1 MPTDAERAIE
11 ASWQVGRLYVHL
23 NPSQRKIY
31 DTYKASNIRT
41 SKFVANCSRKIG
53 KSVLGLFLGAE
64 TCIANKNALVAFIA
78 PTVEDVQEYVR
89 QLYDV
94 VFATCPD
101 ELKPRLMKTQIKFPN
116 GSKILFRG
124 VGKGVGSSYNNL
136 RSFAFD
142 LIILD
147 EAGFSANLDEIVD
160 GALLSTLIPRNGNM
174 LLLSTRPVT
183 PDHVFNE
190 YVEQAKLDN
199 AYIML
204 TIRDSHYPLERQDK
218 FIRDAGG
225 IACAKVRREFFCE
238 SVIDTDFQLCPEW
251 KDEYEREMPK
261 SDNFK
266 LWYKY
271 DALDQG
277 WTDHS
282 VCGFATVEWMPDWDK
297 KTYRSVLI
305 LRDEVWMKSPEQTTD
320 LLAERIIA
328 KEMEVFDFKELVASP
343 VKKRI
348 ADNNTPST
356 LQDFTNRHNLYFSPV
371 ESKTYLD
378 VMVSDVR
385 ELVKQ
390 GRVFVSPKCV
400 QTLGC
405 LKNGVWTKTKGG
417 ARGKEFSRSK
427 TYGHYDGFAMLMY
440 LIRSVDMRTNPLPP
454 EYRLNEENTFIP
466 KKILE
471 GDITKTQD
479 IVGAGMDAAM
489 SQEFNYKDHNE
500 SYD

>member
-1 MPTDAERAIE
+1 MNDAEKAIE

-31 DTYKASNIRT
+31 DAYKASNART
-41 SKFVANCSRKIG
+41 PKFVANCSRKIG
-53 KSVLGLFLGAE
+53 KSVLGMFLAME
-64 TCIANKNALVAFIA
+64 TCISRPKALVAFIA
-78 PTVEDVQEYVR
+78 PTIDDVQEYVR

-94 VFATCPD
+94 ATASCPD
-101 ELKPRLMKTQIKFPN
+101 YLKPRLLKTQIKFPN

-124 VGKGVGSSYNNL
+124 VGRGVGTSYNNL

-147 EAGFSANLDEIVD
+147 EAGFSSNLDEIVD
-160 GALLSTLIPRNGNM
+160 GALVSTLLPRNGQM

-190 YVEQAKLDN
+190 YVEQAKLDD

-204 TIRDSHYPLERQDK
+204 TIRDSHYPLEVQDK
-218 FIRDAGG
+218 FIRATGG
-225 IACAKVRREFFCE
+225 ITSAKTRREYFCE

-251 KDEYEREMPK
+251 DDKYIQDVPK
-261 SDNFK
+261 NDNFK
-266 LWYKY
+266 YWLKY

-277 WTDHS
+277 WSDNS
-282 VCGFATVEWMPDWDK
+282 VCGFATVEWVK
-297 KTYRSVLI
+297 KKSVLV
-305 LRDEVWMKSPEQTTD
+305 LRDEVSMKSPEQTTD
-320 LLAERIIA
+320 HLAETIIK
-328 KEMEVFDFKELVASP
+328 KELEVFDAQALDASP
-343 VKKRI
+343 VTKRI
-348 ADNNTPST
+348 ADNNTPSL
-356 LQDFTNRHNLYFSPV
+356 LQDFNLRHKLYFSPV

-385 ELVKQ
+385 ELVKE
-390 GRVFVSPKCV
+390 GRILISPKCAQV
-400 QTLGC
+400 IGC

-440 LIRSVDMRTNPLPP
+440 LVRSVDMLKNPLPP
-454 EYRLNEENTFIP
+454 EFRHNEENTFIP
-466 KKILE
+466 KRLLE
-471 GDITKTQD
+471 GDKAQTGE
-479 IVGAGMDAAM
+479 IVAAGLDEAM
-489 SQEFNYKDHNE
+489 AQEFNFKDHDKQ
-500 SYD
+500 YDD

>member
-1 MPTDAERAIE
+1 MTDAEKAIE
-11 ASWQVGRLYVHL
+11 ASWQIGRLYVHL

-31 DTYKASNIRT
+31 DAFKISTGRN
-41 SKFVANCSRKIG
+41 SKFVVNCSRKIG

-64 TCIANKNALVAFIA
+64 VCIQNKNALVAFIA
-78 PTVEDVQEYVR
+78 PTVDDVQEYVR

-94 VFATCPD
+94 VFVSCP
-101 ELKPRLMKTQIKFPN
+101 EHLKPKLRKTQLVFAN

-124 VGKGVGSSYNNL
+124 VGKGQGTSYNNL

-160 GALLSTLIPRNGNM
+160 GALVSTLIPRNGNM
-174 LLLSTRPVT
+174 LLLSTPPVT
-183 PDHVFNE
+183 PDHAFKG
-190 YVEQAKLDN
+190 YCDQAELDG
-199 AYIML
+199 AYMKL
-204 TIRDSHYPLERQDK
+204 TIRDSHYSLERQEK
-218 FIRDAGG
+218 FIKDLGG
-225 IACAKVRREFFCE
+225 ITSHKVRREFFCE
-238 SVIDTDFQLCPEW
+238 FVIDTDFQLCPEW
-251 KDEYEREMPK
+251 KQEYEREMPK
-261 SDNFK
+261 FDNFK

-277 WTDHS
+277 WTDNS
-282 VCGFATVEWMPDWDK
+282 VCGFASVEWLPNLGGSGHH
-297 KTYRSVLI
+297 SVLV
-305 LRDEVWMKSPEQTTD
+305 LRDEVCMKSPEQTTD

-328 KEMEVFDFKELVASP
+328 KEKEVFGDMEI
-343 VKKRI
+343 KKRI
-348 ADNNTPST
+348 ADNNTPSL
-356 LQDFTNRHNLYFSPV
+356 LQDFNLRHHLYFSPV

-385 ELVKQ
+385 ELVKE

-427 TYGHYDGFAMLMY
+427 TFGHYDGFAMLMY
-440 LIRSVDMRTNPLPP
+440 LVRSVDMDKNPLPP
-454 EYRLNEENTFIP
+454 SFRHNEENTFIP
-466 KKILE
+466 KALVE
-471 GDITKTQD
+471 GDAAKTGE
-479 IVGAGMDAAM
+479 IISAGMDGAM
-489 SQEFNYKDHNE
+489 NQEFNVKEHNE

>member
-1 MPTDAERAIE
+1 MTDADKAIE

-31 DTYKASNIRT
+31 DAYKSSNVRT

-53 KSVLGLFLGAE
+53 KSVLGMFLGAE
-64 TCIANKNALVAFIA
+64 TCIAKKGALVAFIA
-78 PTVEDVQEYVR
+78 PTIDDVQEYVR

-94 VFATCPD
+94 VFTTCPD
-101 ELKPRLMKTQIKFPN
+101 YLKPKLLKTRMVFPN
-116 GSKILFRG
+116 GSKMLFRG

-190 YVEQAKLDN
+190 YVEQAKLEN

-204 TIRDSHYPLERQDK
+204 TIRDSHYPVELQEK
-218 FIRDAGG
+218 FIRDLGG
-225 IACAKVRREFFCE
+225 ITNSKVRREFFCE

-251 KDEYEREMPK
+251 KPEYERDVPK
-261 SDNFK
+261 GDNFK
-266 LWYKY
+266 TWFKY

-277 WTDHS
+277 WSDNS
-282 VCGFATVEWMPDWDK
+282 VCGFATVEWWPNLVK
-297 KTYRSVLI
+297 GGYKSVLV
-305 LRDEVWMKSPEQTTD
+305 LRDEICMKSPEQTTD
-320 LLAERIIA
+320 LLAQRII
-328 KEMEVFDFKELVASP
+328 EKELVVFDATSLDSSP
-343 VKKRI
+343 VTKRI
-348 ADNNTPST
+348 ADNNTPSL
-356 LQDFTNRHNLYFSPV
+356 LQDFNLRHHLYFSPV

-385 ELVKQ
+385 ELVKE
-390 GRVFVSPKCV
+390 GRVIVSPKCV
-400 QTLGC
+400 QVLGC

-440 LIRSVDMRTNPLPP
+440 LVRSADMLKNPLPP
-454 EYRLNEENTFIP
+454 EFRQNLENTFVP
-466 KKILE
+466 KQLIA
-471 GDITKTQD
+471 GDRAKTAEIISSGLDEAMQQD
-479 IVGAGMDAAM
+479 
-489 SQEFNYKDHNE
+489 FNYKDHNE

>member
-1 MPTDAERAIE
+1 MTDAEKAIE
-11 ASWQVGRLYVHL
+11 ASWQIGRLYVHL
-23 NPSQRKIY
+23 NSSQRKIY
-31 DTYKASNIRT
+31 DAYKLSNVRT

-53 KSVLGLFLGAE
+53 KSVLGMFLGAE
-64 TCIANKNALVAFIA
+64 TCIAKKNALVAFIA
-78 PTVEDVQEYVR
+78 PTIDDVQEYVK
-89 QLYDV
+89 QLYDI

-101 ELKPRLMKTQIKFPN
+101 YLKPRLLKTRMVFPN
-116 GSKILFRG
+116 GSKMLFRG

-190 YVEQAKLDN
+190 YVEQAKLEN

-204 TIRDSHYPLERQDK
+204 TLRDSHYPLELQEK
-218 FIRDAGG
+218 FIRDLGG
-225 IACAKVRREFFCE
+225 ITSAKVRREFFCE

-251 KDEYEREMPK
+251 KDEYIQEVAK
-261 SDNFK
+261 TDNFK
-266 LWYKY
+266 FWFKHLS
-271 DALDQG
+271 LDQG
-277 WTDHS
+277 WTDNS
-282 VCGFATVEWMPDWDK
+282 VCLFADIEWVGK
-297 KTYRSVLI
+297 KSVLVV
-305 LRDEVWMKSPEQTTD
+305 RDEVCMKSPEQTTD
-320 LLAERIIA
+320 LLAQRIIE
-328 KEMEVFDFKELVASP
+328 KEKEVFLEAEIT
-343 VKKRI
+343 KRT
-348 ADNNTPST
+348 ADNNTPSL
-356 LQDFTNRHNLYFSPV
+356 LQDFNLRHHLYFSPV

-385 ELVKQ
+385 ELVKE
-390 GRVFVSPKCV
+390 GRVLVSGKC
-400 QTLGC
+400 QQLLGC

-427 TYGHYDGFAMLMY
+427 TYGHYDGMAALMY
-440 LIRSVDMRTNPLPP
+440 LIRSVDMNKNPLPP
-454 EYRLNEENTFIP
+454 EFRQNLENTFVP
-466 KKILE
+466 KKLLE
-471 GDITKTQD
+471 GDKAQTAEIVSAGLDEAMHQD
-479 IVGAGMDAAM
+479 
-489 SQEFNYKDHNE
+489 FNYKDHNE

>member
-1 MPTDAERAIE
+1 MGLSGTEEERAIE

-31 DTYKASNIRT
+31 DTYKASNVRT

-53 KSVLGLFLGAE
+53 KSVLGMFLCAE
-64 TCIANKNALVAFIA
+64 TCFSKKNALAAFIA

-89 QLYDV
+89 QLYDI

-101 ELKPRLMKTQIKFPN
+101 YLKPKLLRTQIKFPN

-124 VGKGVGSSYNNL
+124 VGKGQGSSYNNL

-199 AYIML
+199 AYVML
-204 TIRDSHYPLERQDK
+204 TIRDSHYPLERQEK

-225 IACAKVRREFFCE
+225 INSAKVRREYFCE

-251 KDEYEREMPK
+251 KEEYIQEVPK
-261 SDNFK
+261 TDDFK
-266 LWYKY
+266 FWFKHLS
-271 DALDQG
+271 LDQG
-277 WTDHS
+277 WTDNS
-282 VCGFATVEWMPDWDK
+282 VCLFGDIEWRGK
-297 KTYRSVLI
+297 KSI
-305 LRDEVWMKSPEQTTD
+305 LVVRDEVSMKSPEQTTD
-320 LLAERIIA
+320 HLAEKIIE
-328 KEMEVFDFKELVASP
+328 KEKEVFAEAEIT
-343 VKKRI
+343 KRT
-348 ADNNTPST
+348 ADNNTPSL
-356 LQDFTNRHNLYFSPV
+356 LQDFNLRHRLYFSPV

-385 ELVKQ
+385 ELVKD
-390 GRVFVSPKCV
+390 GRILVSPKCV
-400 QTLGC
+400 QLLGC

-417 ARGKEFSRSK
+417 SRGKEFSRSK
-427 TYGHYDGFAMLMY
+427 TFGHYDGFAALMY
-440 LIRSVDMRTNPLPP
+440 LVRSIDMNKNPLPP
-454 EYRLNEENTFIP
+454 EFRHNEENTFIP
-466 KKILE
+466 KKLLE
-471 GDITKTQD
+471 GDKARTGE
-479 IVGAGMDAAM
+479 IVSAGLDEAM
-489 SQEFNYKDHNE
+489 NQTFNQKEHNE

>member
-1 MPTDAERAIE
+1 MSTDAEKAIE

-31 DTYKASNIRT
+31 DAFKASKGTN
-41 SKFVANCSRKIG
+41 SKFIVNCSRKIG
-53 KSVLGLFLGAE
+53 KSVLGLFLGVE

-78 PTVEDVQEYVR
+78 PTVDDVQEYVR

-94 VFATCPD
+94 VFATCP
-101 ELKPRLMKTQIKFPN
+101 EPLKPRLGKTQIRFGN

-174 LLLSTRPVT
+174 LLLSTPPVT
-183 PDHVFNE
+183 PDHAFKS
-190 YVEQAKLDN
+190 YCDQAEMDG
-199 AYIML
+199 AYMKL
-204 TIRDSHYPLERQDK
+204 TIRDSHYSLERQEK
-218 FIRDAGG
+218 FIKDLGG
-225 IACAKVRREFFCE
+225 LTSHKVRREFFCE
-238 SVIDTDFQLCPEW
+238 FVIDTDFQLCPEW
-251 KDEYEREMPK
+251 KPEYEREMPK
-261 SDNFK
+261 GDNFK

-277 WTDHS
+277 WTDNS
-282 VCGFATVEWMPDWDK
+282 VCGFATVEWMPDFDRRGYK
-297 KTYRSVLI
+297 SVLV
-305 LRDEVWMKSPEQTTD
+305 LRDEVCMKSPEQTTD

-328 KEMEVFDFKELVASP
+328 KEKEVFAEAEI
-343 VKKRI
+343 KKRI
-348 ADNNTPST
+348 ADNNTPSL
-356 LQDFTNRHNLYFSPV
+356 LQDFNLRHHLYFSPV

-390 GRVFVSPKCV
+390 GRVFISPKCV
-400 QTLGC
+400 QTVGC
-405 LKNGVWTKTKGG
+405 LRNGVWTKTKGG

-440 LIRSVDMRTNPLPP
+440 LIRSIDMTTNPLPP
-454 EYRLNEENTFIP
+454 EYRHNIENTFVP
-466 KKILE
+466 KQLLE
-471 GDITKTQD
+471 GDKARIQD
-479 IVGAGMDAAM
+479 IVGAGMDEALN
-489 SQEFNYKDHNE
+489 QTFNYKDHNE

>member
-1 MPTDAERAIE
+1 MTDDQKAIE
-11 ASWQVGRLYVHL
+11 ASWQMGRLYVHL

-31 DTYKASNIRT
+31 DAYKASNIRT

-64 TCIANKNALVAFIA
+64 TCIAKPHALVAFIA
-78 PTVEDVQEYVR
+78 PTVEDVQEYVK

-94 VFATCPD
+94 VFASCPD
-101 ELKPRLMKTQIKFPN
+101 ELKPRLMKTQLVFPN

-160 GALLSTLIPRNGNM
+160 GALLSTLIPRNGQM

-204 TIRDSHYPLERQDK
+204 TIRDSHYPLERQEK

-225 IACAKVRREFFCE
+225 ITSAKVRREFFCE

-251 KDEYEREMPK
+251 KPEYEKEIPK
-261 SDNFK
+261 TSNFK
-266 LWYKY
+266 FWFKY

-277 WTDHS
+277 WTDNS
-282 VCGFATVEWMPDWDK
+282 VCGFASVEWINK
-297 KTYRSVLI
+297 KAVLI

-320 LLAERIIA
+320 LLAERIIK
-328 KEMEVFDFKELVASP
+328 KELEVFDVDSLEKSP
-343 VKKRI
+343 VTKRI
-348 ADNNTPST
+348 ADNNTPSL
-356 LQDFTNRHNLYFSPV
+356 LQDFNLRHHLYFSPV
-371 ESKTYLD
+371 ESKTYLE

-385 ELVKQ
+385 ELVKD
-390 GRVFVSPKCV
+390 GRVIVSPKCF

-417 ARGKEFSRSK
+417 TRGKEFSRSK

-440 LIRSVDMRTNPLPP
+440 LVRSVDMLTNPLPP
-454 EYRLNEENTFIP
+454 EFRHNEENTFIP

-471 GDITKTQD
+471 GDKAQTGE
-479 IVGAGMDAAM
+479 IVAAGLDAAM
-489 SQEFNYKDHNE
+489 NQEFNYKDHDRQ
-500 SYD
+500 YDD